1 MLERAARLIK
11 TGDVGAARLIYE
23 HLAASESALGALSMA
38 KTYDPEILFGLEVVG
53 MKPDVALAR
62 RWYGHAA
69 ELGDEGAANR
79 LKAFASSGR

>member
-1 MLERAARLIK
+1 MLERAARLVK

-23 HLAASESALGALSMA
+23 HLAASGSAPGALSMA

-62 RWYGHAA
+62 RWYGRAA
-69 ELGDEGAANR
+69 ELGDEAAANR